1 MVRHVLKD
9 GRRVD
14 DIAGRVV
21 RVEECGPLYRL
32 LEEINEKETKR
43 FERCSDHDRSGR
55 NVRNS
60 RRVGLSD
67 NKPFDGC
74 A

>member
-21 RVEECGPLYRL
+21 RVEECGPLYKL
-32 LEEINEKETKR
+32 LEEICEKKTKHI
-43 FERCSDHDRSGR
+43 ERRGDHDRSGR

-67 NKPFDGC
+67 DKPFDGC